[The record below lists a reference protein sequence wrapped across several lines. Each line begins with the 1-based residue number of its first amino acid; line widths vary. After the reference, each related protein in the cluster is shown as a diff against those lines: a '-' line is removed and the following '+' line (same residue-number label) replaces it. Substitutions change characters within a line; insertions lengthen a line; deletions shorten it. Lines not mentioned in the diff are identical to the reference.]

1 MCEGNILRGA
11 EVLGKARNG
20 AYTFHLPRSRPTYT
34 WKKTM
39 IPRLVSVIIPTYNRP
54 NYLREAVDSVFAQTY
69 PFIEILVIDDGSSD
83 GGALTKSALKPY
95 LSADSL
101 FPRKPKVTYLYQK
114 NGGLVSAVNRGLGL
128 AQGEYIQR
136 LDDDDRLLPEKIARS
151 VEVFQ
156 AQPEVGLVA
165 TGYYHIDAAGK
176 RIRTFPPR
184 PCPGPTR
191 LLKMLMGCISAC
203 AGVIVRSLV
212 HQKVG
217 VYRDIKAQDYEM
229 WVRVAKE
236 FKVETINLPLAEY
249 RQHPGSSINIKDNR
263 TKMERDILNFT
274 DEQIKSTSLEEL
286 IPNLRSRP
294 HAYALRAAVYL
305 QQDGKYVRGTPLA
318 KEELE
323 KGLQLAPN
331 DPLLRLWEGV
341 LAVHEGR
348 RSPQNG
354 CLPSPYR
361 EQAEALVRFGEE
373 RKRLS
378 AQGVSPLSREAVNLR
393 REFGRLRSKLIRQT
407 FNAAVEKQ

>member
-1 MCEGNILRGA
+1 MLSG
-11 EVLGKARNG
+11 
-20 AYTFHLPRSRPTYT
+20 
-34 WKKTM
+34 
-39 IPRLVSVIIPTYNRP
+39 LVSVIIPTYNRP
-54 NYLREAVDSVFAQTY
+54 NYLREAVNSIFAQTY

-83 GGALTKSALKPY
+83 GGALTKSVLKPY

-101 FPRKPKVTYLYQK
+101 SPRKPKVTYLYQT

-151 VEVFQ
+151 IEVFQ
-156 AQPEVGLVA
+156 AHPEVGLVA

-184 PCPGPTR
+184 RCPEPTR

-203 AGVIVRSLV
+203 AGVMVRSFV

-229 WVRVAKE
+229 WVRIAKE
-236 FKVETINLPLAEY
+236 FKVETIDLPLAEY
-249 RQHPGSSINIKDNR
+249 RQHPGSSINIKDNHM
-263 TKMERDILNFT
+263 KMERDILNFT
-274 DEQIKSTSLEEL
+274 DEQIKSTPLDEL

-305 QQDGKYVRGTPLA
+305 QQDGKYVRGIPLA

-323 KGLQLAPN
+323 QARQLAPN

-341 LAVHEGR
+341 LATHEGR
-348 RSPQNG
+348 CSPQNEG
-354 CLPSPYR
+354 LPAPYR
-361 EQAEALVRFGEE
+361 SQAETLVRFSEE
-373 RKRLS
+373 RKRLAS
-378 AQGVSPLSREAVNLR
+378 QGVSPMSPEAVDLR
-393 REFGRLRSKLIRQT
+393 RQFGRFRSKLIRQT
-407 FNAAVEKQ
+407 FKAAVGKQ